1 MLFRSSADI
10 DPAAATEGLKSGI
23 GVAFM
28 IVPAAALIVGALLL
42 IVGFRI
48 TKEDVTRFQKE
59 IDARKA

>member
-1 MLFRSSADI
+1 
-10 DPAAATEGLKSGI
+10 
-23 GVAFM
+23 M